1 MASRRLFRVLMLA
14 AIVATGVGP
23 TTSAA
28 PARIELGGPRE
39 AVVTIDEAGDHY
51 RLEVDALAVQAFNGT
66 NDREA
71 NRTLSRSFALTALT
85 RHLKLAPTQQ
95 LSLSGM
101 EAGADEVAE
110 RRFTMAFTVPRGG
123 VTVVERA
130 DNGAANLR
138 LDPEFAPYLTA
149 DPLLMEMEGA
159 KIVKLDAGLE
169 QMADDPVRVLVLGVA
184 SSVLKDGSAADRKRA
199 ETVARNRAYAHIVA
213 EKTGVQVARS
223 ETIDKKLVVTIEDN
237 GREESSSVS
246 EYLETT
252 RADLQ
257 GRARA
262 FPVVGRWTSP
272 DGTLY
277 YVAVGGIITATDAR

>member
-1 MASRRLFRVLMLA
+1 MAARRCWILVLL
-14 AIVATGVGP
+14 V
-23 TTSAA
+23 TSAA
-28 PARIELGGPRE
+28 GRFAAAAPVRIDLGGVRE
-39 AVVTIDEAGDHY
+39 AVVTIDEDGERY
-51 RLEVDALAVQAFNGT
+51 RLEVDALAVQAFDGT
-66 NDREA
+66 NNREA
-71 NRTLSRSFALTALT
+71 NATLARSFALTALT
-85 RHLKLAPTQQ
+85 RHLQLAPTQQ

-101 EAGADEVAE
+101 EAGRETAAG
-110 RRFTMAFTVPRGG
+110 RRFTIVFTVPRAA
-123 VTVVERA
+123 VKVVERDDGA
-130 DNGAANLR
+130 AANLR

-169 QMADDPVRVLVLGVA
+169 RTVDEPVRVLVLGVA

-223 ETIDKKLVVTIEDN
+223 ETLDKKVVVTIEED
-237 GREESSSVS
+237 GRETGSSVS

-257 GRARA
+257 GRTRA

-272 DGTLY
+272 DGTLF
-277 YVAVGGIITATDAR
+277 YVAVGGILEPAAAR

>member
-1 MASRRLFRVLMLA
+1 MAARRCWILVFVVASAVGRLA
-14 AIVATGVGP
+14 A
-23 TTSAA
+23 AA
-28 PARIELGGPRE
+28 PVRIDLGGPRE
-39 AVVTIDEAGDHY
+39 AVVTVAEDGERY
-51 RLEVDALAVQAFNGT
+51 RLEVDALAVQAFDGT
-66 NDREA
+66 NNREA
-71 NRTLSRSFALTALT
+71 NATLARSFALTALT
-85 RHLKLAPTQQ
+85 RHLQLAPTQQ
-95 LSLSGM
+95 LSLGGV
-101 EAGADEVAE
+101 EAGPEVAAG
-110 RRFTMAFTVPRGG
+110 RRFTMAFTVPRAA
-123 VTVVERA
+123 VKVVERN
-130 DNGAANLR
+130 DGAATNLR

-169 QMADDPVRVLVLGVA
+169 RTADEPVRVLVLGVA

-223 ETIDKKLVVTIEDN
+223 ETLDKKVVVTIEED
-237 GREESSSVS
+237 GRETGSSVS

-257 GRARA
+257 GRTRA

-272 DGTLY
+272 DGTLF
-277 YVAVGGIITATDAR
+277 YVAVGGILEPAAAR

>member
-1 MASRRLFRVLMLA
+1 MAARRCWILVLLVTSAVGRLA
-14 AIVATGVGP
+14 A
-23 TTSAA
+23 AA
-28 PARIELGGPRE
+28 PVRIDLGGPRE
-39 AVVTIDEAGDHY
+39 AVVTVAEDGVRY
-51 RLEVDALAVQAFNGT
+51 RLEVDALAVQAFDGT
-66 NDREA
+66 NTREA
-71 NRTLSRSFALTALT
+71 NATLARSFALTALT
-85 RHLKLAPTQQ
+85 RHLQLAPTQQ

-101 EAGADEVAE
+101 EAGPETAAG
-110 RRFTMAFTVPRGG
+110 RRFTRAFPVPRAA
-123 VTVVERA
+123 VKVVERNDGA
-130 DNGAANLR
+130 AANLR

-169 QMADDPVRVLVLGVA
+169 RTADEPVRVLVLGVA
-184 SSVLKDGSAADRKRA
+184 SSVLRDGSAADRKRA

-223 ETIDKKLVVTIEDN
+223 ETLDKKVVVTIEED
-237 GREESSSVS
+237 GRETGSSVS

-257 GRARA
+257 GRTRA

-272 DGTLY
+272 DGTLF
-277 YVAVGGIITATDAR
+277 YVAVGGILEPAAAR

>member
-1 MASRRLFRVLMLA
+1 MAARRCWILVLLVTSAVGRLA
-14 AIVATGVGP
+14 A
-23 TTSAA
+23 AA
-28 PARIELGGPRE
+28 PVRIDLGGPRE
-39 AVVTIDEAGDHY
+39 AVVTVDEDGERY
-51 RLEVDALAVQAFNGT
+51 RLEVDALAVQAFDGT
-66 NDREA
+66 NNREA
-71 NRTLSRSFALTALT
+71 NATLARSFALTALT
-85 RHLKLAPTQQ
+85 RHLQLAPTQQ

-101 EAGADEVAE
+101 EAGPETAAG
-110 RRFTMAFTVPRGG
+110 RRFTMAFTVPRAA
-123 VTVVERA
+123 VKVVERNDGA
-130 DNGAANLR
+130 AANLR

-169 QMADDPVRVLVLGVA
+169 RTADEPVRVLVLGVA

-223 ETIDKKLVVTIEDN
+223 ETLDKKVVVTIEED
-237 GREESSSVS
+237 GRETGSSVS

-257 GRARA
+257 GRTRA

-272 DGTLY
+272 DGTLF
-277 YVAVGGIITATDAR
+277 YVAVGGILEPAAAR

>member
-1 MASRRLFRVLMLA
+1 MAARRCWILVLL
-14 AIVATGVGP
+14 V
-23 TTSAA
+23 TSAA
-28 PARIELGGPRE
+28 GRLAAAAPVRIDLGGVRE
-39 AVVTIDEAGDHY
+39 AVVTIDEDGERY
-51 RLEVDALAVQAFNGT
+51 RLEVDALAVQAFDGT
-66 NDREA
+66 NNREA
-71 NRTLSRSFALTALT
+71 NATLARSFALTALT
-85 RHLKLAPTQQ
+85 RHLQLAPTQQ

-101 EAGADEVAE
+101 EAGPEVAAG
-110 RRFTMAFTVPRGG
+110 RRFTMAFTVPRAA
-123 VTVVERA
+123 VKVVERNDGA
-130 DNGAANLR
+130 AANLR

-169 QMADDPVRVLVLGVA
+169 RTADEPVRVLVLGVA

-223 ETIDKKLVVTIEDN
+223 ETLGKKVVVTIEED
-237 GREESSSVS
+237 GRETGSSVS

-257 GRARA
+257 GRTRA

-272 DGTLY
+272 DGTLF
-277 YVAVGGIITATDAR
+277 YVAVGGILEPVAAR

>member
-1 MASRRLFRVLMLA
+1 MRPRFRRHATPIAALFTAGWL
-14 AIVATGVGP
+14 GVVV
-23 TTSAA
+23 AA
-28 PARIELGGPRE
+28 PARIDLGGPRE
-39 AVVTIDEAGDHY
+39 AVVTIDESGSDY
-51 RLEVDALAVQAFNGT
+51 RLEVDALAVQAFDGT
-66 NDREA
+66 TDRDA
-71 NRTLSRSFALTALT
+71 NRALARSFAITALT

-95 LSLSGM
+95 LSLGGVT
-101 EAGADEVAE
+101 AGADEVVGK
-110 RRFTMAFTVPRGG
+110 RFIMPFTVPRAT
-123 VTVVERA
+123 VKVVERTEE
-130 DNGAANLR
+130 GASNLR

-169 QMADDPVRVLVLGVA
+169 RTADEPVRVLVLGVA

-223 ETIDKKLVVTIEDN
+223 ETIDRKVVVTIEED
-237 GREESSSVS
+237 GRESSSSIS

-262 FPVVGRWTSP
+262 FPVVGRWTSA

-277 YVAVGGIITATDAR
+277 YVAVGGIIVPGDSR